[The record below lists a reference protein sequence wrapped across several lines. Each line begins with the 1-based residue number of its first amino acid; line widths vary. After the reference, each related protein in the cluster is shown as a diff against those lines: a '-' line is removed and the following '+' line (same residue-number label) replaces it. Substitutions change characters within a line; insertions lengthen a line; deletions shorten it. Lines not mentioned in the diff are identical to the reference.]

1 MTHGEVGLPTGF
13 ERWPFSWIRFMFH
26 GISACLFLGMVACC
40 LAATSPAYAISID
53 GNFSDWSV
61 SQLLG
66 TDVPGDVSD
75 GDPVDWV
82 GLWAAFENNSLFLS
96 YQTRWNIDFVGNSWR
111 YAVFIDVDSRAETG
125 YRGFPG
131 GALVGA
137 EYLIEGG
144 TVYRYGGDGTN
155 WIWNMVGNSV
165 YAFYGPRL
173 EMSIPGNI
181 LGMTGASRI
190 RILLAGNNPTT
201 VDYARQDRAGFSFP
215 ADLSPS

>member
-1 MTHGEVGLPTGF
+1 MAFFVDPFHVPWNICLPLSRYGGVLS
-13 ERWPFSWIRFMFH
+13 RSD
-26 GISACLFLGMVACC
+26 V
-40 LAATSPAYAISID
+40 PAYAISID

-111 YAVFIDVDSRAETG
+111 YAVFIDVDFRAETG

-144 TVYRYGGDGTN
+144 T
-155 WIWNMVGNSV
+155 
-165 YAFYGPRL
+165 A
-173 EMSIPGNI
+173 
-181 LGMTGASRI
+181 I
-190 RILLAGNNPTT
+190 RG
-201 VDYARQDRAGFSFP
+201 
-215 ADLSPS
+215 